1 MRLFD
6 LEQHSRVE
14 LPTQPWKSCVLPLHQ
29 CCLKI
34 KNMNFQPLCKGK
46 GPHPIYLFRFD
57 ATSVDGE
64 ATTLPFS
71 VYKHLSNIHPSRLSL
86 FHSTLFRGTSNLCM
100 AYNASGK
107 HCSLLDS
114 LLLSLSLR
122 LRLASLGL
130 SV

>member
-1 MRLFD
+1 MFFE
-6 LEQHSRVE
+6 EQHSRVE
-14 LPTQPWKSCVLPLHQ
+14 LPTQLWKSCVLPLHQ

-34 KNMNFQPLCKGK
+34 KNMNFQPFCKGK
-46 GPHPIYLFRFD
+46 GPHPIYLFRLD
-57 ATSVDGE
+57 ATSVGGE
-64 ATTLPFS
+64 AATLPFS
-71 VYKHLSNIHPSRLSL
+71 VNKHPSNFHPSRLSL
-86 FHSTLFRGTSNLCM
+86 FYSTLFRGTPNLCM

>member
-57 ATSVDGE
+57 ATSVE
-64 ATTLPFS
+64 AKQTDVSFC
-71 VYKHLSNIHPSRLSL
+71 IFHPSRLSL

>member
-14 LPTQPWKSCVLPLHQ
+14 LPTQPWKGCVLPLHQ

-57 ATSVDGE
+57 ATSVE
-64 ATTLPFS
+64 AKQTDVSFS
-71 VYKHLSNIHPSRLSL
+71 TFHPSRLSL
-86 FHSTLFRGTSNLCM
+86 FYSTLFRGTSNLCM
-100 AYNASGK
+100 AYNASSK

-114 LLLSLSLR
+114 LLSSLSLR